1 MSNTPQ
7 EHARFSPSG
16 AHRWM
21 RCVGSLAME
30 QGLPDK
36 GSEFALEGTL
46 AHEVC
51 AKALSAGIEAKEFLG
66 FKAQFKNGKIFNFW
80 PGYFTGPDDGCPG
93 DGFLK
98 GEKVW
103 VVDQNMVDHV
113 QTYLDVVADLM
124 KIEGATLFVE
134 QRISFGHIIGVKD
147 QFGTSDATI
156 VVPGEIIVVD
166 FKYGMGV
173 EVDAKENEQLMLYA
187 LGAAAKYDLIYEYKR
202 ARMVIVQPRIEH
214 LSEWDCS
221 MEDLKAF
228 GKIAK
233 FQAHDA
239 QACLAM
245 PPSFDLTKHLNPG
258 VKQCKF
264 CKAKA
269 ICPALAAFTSN
280 AIADDFVDLDD
291 AGQMERKFENAIDT
305 IPKADTSRLSNAM
318 KAAPLVE
325 MWIKAVREAVWQNL
339 MAGQPVKGFELVR
352 GKQGNRKWADEK
364 AAQPWLYHALGQ
376 ASYEEPKLVSPTE
389 AEKRIKKA
397 IKTPEWKETEKA
409 LKEKKLI
416 AQDASLRDVIM
427 VDNVTRA
434 PAGLS
439 VAEESDDRPAETPQA
454 EIEGMF
460 DNLTQEGD

>member
-1 MSNTPQ
+1 MSSSLTPQ
-7 EHARFSPSG
+7 THARFSPSS
-16 AHRWM
+16 AHRWI

-36 GSEFALEGTL
+36 GSDFAEHGTS
-46 AHEVC
+46 AHEIC
-51 AKALSAGIEAKEFLG
+51 SLCLSRGVDAETYLG
-66 FKAQFKNGKIFNFW
+66 ATVRLLNGKVHDLIW
-80 PGYFTGPDDGCPG
+80 PDTPKDNVIG
-93 DGFLK
+93 LK
-98 GEKVW
+98 EYP
-103 VVDQNMVDHV
+103 VDQNMVDHV
-113 QTYLDVVADLM
+113 QTYLDIVADLM

-134 QRISFGHIIGVKD
+134 QRISFGHVIDVEN

-156 VVPGEIIVVD
+156 IVPGEIIVVD

-187 LGAAAKYDLIYEYKR
+187 LGAAAKYDLVYEYKR

-221 MEDLKAF
+221 MKELEAF
-228 GKIAK
+228 GREAKLAATKAGLCIANK
-233 FQAHDA
+233 HQ
-239 QACLAM
+239 L
-245 PPSFDLTKHLNPG
+245 DLTSPHLFSPG
-258 VKQCKF
+258 IKQCKF

-280 AIADDFVDLDD
+280 AIADDFVDLDKPD
-291 AGQMERKFENAIDT
+291 QIERKFENAIRT
-305 IPKADTSRLSNAM
+305 IKTAETSRLANAM

-339 MAGQPVKGFELVR
+339 MAGQPVKGFKLVR

-364 AAQPWLYHALGQ
+364 KAQPWLYHALGQ
-376 ASYEEPKLVSPTE
+376 AAYEEPALVSPTE

-397 IKTPEWKETEKA
+397 VKTPKWQETEKA

-416 AQDASLRDVIM
+416 AADASLRDVIM
-427 VDNVTRA
+427 VENVSRT

-439 VAEESDDRPAETPQA
+439 VAEESDDRPAESPQA
-454 EIEGMF
+454 DIEAAF
-460 DNLTQEGD
+460 EDLGDE

>member
-1 MSNTPQ
+1 MTSTPQ

-30 QGLPDK
+30 QGLPDQGSSFAEEGTAAHEICARCLQENVYADRYLGWGVALHK
-36 GSEFALEGTL
+36 GKVVKVLSPISEFD
-46 AHEVC
+46 
-51 AKALSAGIEAKEFLG
+51 
-66 FKAQFKNGKIFNFW
+66 
-80 PGYFTGPDDGCPG
+80 PPDDWTVY
-93 DGFLK
+93 
-98 GEKVW
+98 EVN
-103 VVDQNMVDHV
+103 QNMVDHV
-113 QTYLDVVADLM
+113 QTYLDIVWDLS

-134 QRISFGHIIGVKD
+134 QRISFGHVIGIPD

-173 EVDAKENEQLMLYA
+173 EVSATENEQLMLYA

-221 MEDLKAF
+221 MDDLEAF
-228 GKIAK
+228 GRKAK
-233 FQAHDA
+233 ECAKKA
-239 QACLAM
+239 QKALQ
-245 PPSFDLTKHLNPG
+245 PNEVSELNPG
-258 VKQCKF
+258 IKQCKF

-269 ICPALAAFTSN
+269 TCPALAAFTSN

-291 AGQMERKFENAIDT
+291 APQMERKFENAIN
-305 IPKADTSRLSNAM
+305 ILPKADTSRLSNAM
-318 KAAPLVE
+318 RAAPLVE

-339 MAGQPVKGFELVR
+339 MAGQPVKGFKLVR

-364 AAQPWLYHALGQ
+364 AVQPWLYHALGQ
-376 ASYEEPKLVSPTE
+376 QAYEEPTLVSPTE

-397 IKTPEWKETEKA
+397 IKTPQWKETEKA
-409 LKEKKLI
+409 LKENKLI
-416 AQDASLRDVIM
+416 AEDANLRDVIM
-427 VDNVTRA
+427 VENVSRA

-454 EIEGMF
+454 EIENSF
-460 DNLTQEGD
+460 NNLTEGD

>member
-1 MSNTPQ
+1 MTGTPQ

-30 QGLPDK
+30 QGLPDT
-36 GSEFALEGTL
+36 GSSFAEEGTV

-51 AKALSAGIEAKEFLG
+51 AHALQSGSSADRYLG
-66 FKAQFKNGKIFNFW
+66 WFCTMKNGKV
-80 PGYFTGPDDGCPG
+80 
-93 DGFLK
+93 LK
-98 GEKVW
+98 FAPAVETDSSETTHVI
-103 VVDQNMVDHV
+103 DQNMVDHV
-113 QTYLDVVADLM
+113 QTYLDIVADLM

-173 EVDAKENEQLMLYA
+173 EVSAVKNEQLMLYA
-187 LGAAAKYDLIYEYKR
+187 LGAAAKYDLIYEYER

-221 MEDLKAF
+221 MEELQAF
-228 GKIAK
+228 GREAKIKAGVAQKVLGSINNAMVSKK
-233 FQAHDA
+233 FSGPIRPVEDY
-239 QACLAM
+239 LV
-245 PPSFDLTKHLNPG
+245 PG
-258 VKQCKF
+258 EKQCKF

-339 MAGQPVKGFELVR
+339 MAGQPVKGFKLVR

>member
-1 MSNTPQ
+1 MSEVLTPQ
-7 EHARFSPSG
+7 AHARFSPSS

-30 QGLPDK
+30 QGIPDK
-36 GSEFALEGTL
+36 SSTFSEEGTS
-46 AHEVC
+46 AHEIC
-51 AKALSAGIEAKEFLG
+51 SLCLSMNRDASFYLNWNVYLVLG
-66 FKAQFKNGKIFNFW
+66 KVYSVEPPDAPQLKIDNVV
-80 PGYFTGPDDGCPG
+80 GFTKYP
-93 DGFLK
+93 
-98 GEKVW
+98 
-103 VVDQNMVDHV
+103 VDQNMVDHV
-113 QTYLDVVADLM
+113 QTYLDIVRDLC

-134 QRISFGHIIGVKD
+134 QRISFGHIIGVPD

-173 EVDAKENEQLMLYA
+173 EVSAVENEQLMLYA

-221 MEDLKAF
+221 MLDLELFGIQAREKARRAKYLLDS
-228 GKIAK
+228 GMAIAHVNMK
-233 FQAHDA
+233 EAD
-239 QACLAM
+239 
-245 PPSFDLTKHLNPG
+245 KVLNPG
-258 VKQCKF
+258 EKQCKF

-291 AGQMERKFENAIDT
+291 AGQMERKFENAINT
-305 IPKADTSRLSNAM
+305 IAKADTSRLSNAM

-325 MWIKAVREAVWQNL
+325 MWLKAVREATYQNL
-339 MAGQPVKGFELVR
+339 MAGQPVKGFKLVR

-364 AAQPWLYHALGQ
+364 SAEEWLLEALP
-376 ASYEEPKLVSPTE
+376 ADEVFKKSLISPTD
-389 AEKRIKKA
+389 A
-397 IKTPEWKETEKA
+397 
-409 LKEKKLI
+409 EKKLKKKDPTNWENLQ
-416 AQDASLRDVIM
+416 AVI
-427 VDNVTRA
+427 TRT

-454 EIEGMF
+454 EIESMF
-460 DNLTQEGD
+460 TDLGDE